1 MRLGIIKADFERN
14 EWCAP
19 YNITLFVGKF
29 CGCLDDW
36 EGHILLW
43 LDGCQTRHSPACL
56 ALLPPG
62 CPMNMTHDTQ
72 ALLKNYIKLNT
83 TQD

>member
-1 MRLGIIKADFERN
+1 MRLGIIKTDFEQN

-36 EGHILLW
+36 KGHILLW
-43 LDGCQTRHSPACL
+43 LDGWGRESFT
-56 ALLPPG
+56 G
-62 CPMNMTHDTQ
+62 CPINMTHDTE
-72 ALLKNYIKLNT
+72 A
-83 TQD
+83 